1 MPSSK
6 RHYPY
11 YNNQAS
17 NPEFIN
23 SDFFKFWQST
33 KGNFHANAY
42 ENLTEYPT
50 ELAIAGAARR
60 YLLRQRTPQE
70 MEEAVSDVMNCATN
84 LFDWYKNKDRFI
96 ARISQICHSTV

>member
-11 YNNQAS
+11 YNEQAS
-17 NPEFIN
+17 NPKLIN
-23 SDFFKFWQST
+23 SDFFQFWQST

-42 ENLTEYPT
+42 DNLTEYPT

-60 YLLRQRTPQE
+60 YLLKHNTPQE
-70 MEEAVSDVMNCATN
+70 RDRAAADIMDCATQ
-84 LFDWYKNKDRFI
+84 LFDWYKNRDKFL
-96 ARISQICHSTV
+96 ARISRICLSTS

>member
-11 YNNQAS
+11 YNEQAS
-17 NPEFIN
+17 NPKLIN
-23 SDFFKFWQST
+23 SDFFQFWQST

-42 ENLTEYPT
+42 DNLTEYPT

-60 YLLRQRTPQE
+60 YLLKHNTPQE
-70 MEEAVSDVMNCATN
+70 RDRAAADIMTCAN
-84 LFDWYKNKDRFI
+84 GLH
-96 ARISQICHSTV
+96 SGLSTVKLKK